1 MSNSIVLLRKERE
14 NGQSA
19 YLSPADM
26 GVINRQYK
34 ILVISD
40 YRSVGSSRPEAEIFI
55 RLAQLDHMVHIISH
69 PGATYY
75 NQRFREA
82 GIEVIENPPNKK
94 ISPSYIRFL
103 RQLVLENGYDVL
115 HAFNSKGL
123 TNAVWALRGLKTK
136 LIAYRGFAGQTHWYD
151 PMMYLKY
158 FHPRVDHIICVSKD
172 IEDILSQNISGG
184 RKKLTTIPKG
194 HDPLWYQD
202 IVHAERS
209 SIGCKPEDIVVCFLA
224 NVRPFKGLTYLL
236 QATHLLNP
244 DLSFQFVFIGHGY
257 DEPSIRKEMD
267 GSPLSDR
274 LHVLGF
280 RSDAIQVLAAGDCLV
295 QVSTHG
301 EGLSK
306 SVVESMFLGIA
317 PIITAIPGNAG
328 LVINGESGW
337 IVPIKDPQAIAIALT
352 EMASD
357 VVERKRRGAN
367 AREHMRLHFHIDQT
381 VDSFVNLYGRLMS

>member
-1 MSNSIVLLRKERE
+1 
-14 NGQSA
+14 
-19 YLSPADM
+19 M
-26 GVINRQYK
+26 GVVNRQYK

-55 RLAQLDHMVHIISH
+55 RLAQLGHLVHIISH
-69 PGATYY
+69 PGAMYY
-75 NQRFREA
+75 NQRFRGA
-82 GIEVIENPPNKK
+82 GIEVIENPPAKK
-94 ISPSYIRFL
+94 ISSAYIRFL
-103 RQLVLENGYDVL
+103 RQLVQENGYDVL

-194 HDPLWYQD
+194 HDPQWYED
-202 IVHAERS
+202 IIPVDRS
-209 SIGCKPEDIVVCFLA
+209 SIGCKPGDIIVCFLA

-236 QATHLLNP
+236 QATHLLSG
-244 DLSFQFVFIGHGY
+244 DLPLQFVFIGHGY
-257 DEPSIRKEMD
+257 DDPSIRKEMED
-267 GSPLSDR
+267 SPLSAR

-280 RSDAIQVLAAGDCLV
+280 RSDAIQVLAACDCLV

-317 PIITAIPGNAG
+317 PIITDIPGNEG
-328 LVINGESGW
+328 LVSNGESGW
-337 IVPIKDPQAIAIALT
+337 IVPIKDPQAIAAALT
-352 EMASD
+352 EMASAAA
-357 VVERKRRGAN
+357 ERKRRGAN

-381 VDSFVNLYGRLMS
+381 VDRFVNLYGRLIL